1 MREARTGYDQADDK
15 ARELVHR
22 TKQVTRRRF
31 TPEEKVRIVI
41 EGIRGEIPISVLCRR
56 EGIRSNVY
64 YKWLKDFMEAGKG
77 RMRGDTKREATSEE
91 VRQLREENERLKQ
104 LVAELS
110 LANLTLKKSLF

>member
-1 MREARTGYDQADDK
+1 MQQARTGYDQADDK

-64 YKWLKDFMEAGKG
+64 YKWLKDFM
-77 RMRGDTKREATSEE
+77 
-91 VRQLREENERLKQ
+91 
-104 LVAELS
+104 
-110 LANLTLKKSLF
+110 